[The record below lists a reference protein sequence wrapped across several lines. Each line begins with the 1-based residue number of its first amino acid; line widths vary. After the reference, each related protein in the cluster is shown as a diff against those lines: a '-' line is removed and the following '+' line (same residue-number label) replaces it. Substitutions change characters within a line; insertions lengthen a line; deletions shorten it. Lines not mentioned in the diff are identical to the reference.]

1 MILPVIVNDGQSPPR
16 ADALTARLAALSELA
31 IQLPSEGGAGM
42 VVGFKAF
49 LGEFACRVGPFDVLA
64 GDRDAKASSTD
75 AVVACLDSGA
85 RRVIVALDV
94 SDPDAVQGLADWS
107 TQLPASRHR
116 LVASFRAR
124 DLRVDAG
131 GGGLGEALRAVMDG
145 LRPVVS
151 CVQVD
156 FEGAYAA
163 APQVLKELGGVRGKE
178 GAPGYMEVVFTRS
191 PAPAPTTA
199 TDDDNKNN
207 SSGNTGWSPEG
218 IGKLHHEYGVDVQCP
233 ATLSLEGEGGG
244 GGGEGAGAGAG
255 AGAGVD
261 AVSAFLTCLRTDR
274 PDGLMTTVVC
284 DTMGIALGLVYSN
297 SISIRA
303 SIESGRGV
311 YWSRS
316 RGGLWRK
323 GDTSGAWQELRGIT
337 VDCDSDAIK
346 FTVWQH
352 GSPPAFCHF
361 NRRNCWEEERGLG
374 HLERMLVK
382 RKEQAPE
389 GSYTKR
395 LFEDP
400 VLLRNK
406 LVEEAQELAEAETKQ
421 HVAEE
426 AADVTYFM
434 MVRCAAAG
442 VSWEDVEK
450 ELDKRS
456 LKLKRRPG
464 NAKAERIAE
473 GDKILGAGRK
483 TQVASLV

>member
-1 MILPVIVNDGQSPPR
+1 MP
-16 ADALTARLAALSELA
+16 
-31 IQLPSEGGAGM
+31 
-42 VVGFKAF
+42 KAN
-49 LGEFACRVGPFDVLA
+49 GE
-64 GDRDAKASSTD
+64 TD
-75 AVVACLDSGA
+75 AVVAWLDSGA

-94 SDPDAVQGLADWS
+94 SDPGAVQGLADWS

-124 DLRVDAG
+124 DLRMDAG
-131 GGGLGEALRAVMDG
+131 GGGLGESLRAVMDG

-156 FEGAYAA
+156 FEGVYAV

-191 PAPAPTTA
+191 PAPAPPTT
-199 TDDDNKNN
+199 TTGDDNKNS

-244 GGGEGAGAGAG
+244 GAGGGEGAG

-261 AVSAFLTCLRTDR
+261 AVSAFLACLRTDR

-284 DTMGIALGLVYSN
+284 DTMGIALGLQPLPPPPNSCTPNLRTPPSKVYSN
-297 SISIRA
+297 SSSIRA